1 MFQSES
7 EGWKDQCSSSRN
19 QAGGVPSYSW
29 EDQPFCSTQAF
40 SGLDEAPPCES
51 EQSSFFSL
59 SIQMFISSQNTLTA
73 HSD

>member
-1 MFQSES
+1 MFHSES
-7 EGWKDQCSSSRN
+7 EGWKDQCPSSRN
-19 QAGGVPSYSW
+19 QAGGVPSFSW

-40 SGLDEAPPCES
+40 SGLDEAPLHES

-59 SIQMFISSQNTLTA
+59 SIQMFISSQNALTA